1 MGNSENNIPPQTN
14 SSNDDL
20 LEQNLPLI
28 QNIQPSVPSNSQNG
42 IEPNVQIANQSI
54 NYIQP
59 SQALQQPQLPN
70 NVYVQCNSIYPNV
83 PTNSQDPP
91 TYEQSMDTSA
101 ILALPEKN
109 SQVLTPVIPQPQPQ
123 PQQQQQSASTNLNTI
138 QNIIPSDIILVNNS
152 NNTLNV
158 NTKKENYNND
168 ISLKKNNENKKDKK
182 IEDDNSSRDKE
193 NKTNDNKAKNNDIEK
208 YLEKETT
215 HTIAESIGI
224 LNNTIEMLKCG
235 ICLDILL
242 DPKIVEPCGHSF
254 CNHCLRMLQTRVCP
268 LCRTRIHDYHSSI
281 LLNELSEL
289 IAKYSL
295 DKEQLEERNQ
305 CCHEI
310 EEKDKH
316 LNDECMRLMELMEL
330 AHQSDNTN
338 NYSVQFHELVELNET
353 DDDI

>member
-20 LEQNLPLI
+20 LEQNLPLV

-123 PQQQQQSASTNLNTI
+123 PQQTQTQTQTQNQTQNQNQNQEVILMINETQVPRQSFKMKC
-138 QNIIPSDIILVNNS
+138 PHC
-152 NNTLNV
+152 
-158 NTKKENYNND
+158 
-168 ISLKKNNENKKDKK
+168 
-182 IEDDNSSRDKE
+182 
-193 NKTNDNKAKNNDIEK
+193 NKTVDTVIQFEDNVLVWGLCVILFIYTCLCCIPFCITELKDAVHYCPICRNE
-208 YLEKETT
+208 
-215 HTIAESIGI
+215 IARR
-224 LNNTIEMLKCG
+224 
-235 ICLDILL
+235 D
-242 DPKIVEPCGHSF
+242 
-254 CNHCLRMLQTRVCP
+254 RV
-268 LCRTRIHDYHSSI
+268 I
-281 LLNELSEL
+281 
-289 IAKYSL
+289 
-295 DKEQLEERNQ
+295 
-305 CCHEI
+305 
-310 EEKDKH
+310 
-316 LNDECMRLMELMEL
+316 
-330 AHQSDNTN
+330 
-338 NYSVQFHELVELNET
+338 
-353 DDDI
+353 